1 MVVKFQADADLNQD
15 IVTGLLRREPTI
27 DFQTA
32 DAAGLL
38 GLPDLQVLELAANE
52 GRIVIS
58 HERRTMPKWFAEFIN
73 TKTSAGLLIVPQD
86 LPLRD
91 AIEDLFVI
99 WAVSNAEEW
108 VNRIAS
114 IPI

>member
-15 IVTGLLRREPTI
+15 IVTGLLRREATI

-38 GLPDLQVLELAANE
+38 GIPDLQVLEVAANA
-52 GRIVIS
+52 GRILVS
-58 HERRTMPKWFAEFIN
+58 HDRRTMPRWFAEFIT
-73 TKTSAGLLIVPQD
+73 TKTSAGLLIIPQD
-86 LPLRD
+86 LLLRD

-99 WAVSNAEEW
+99 WAVSSAEEW

>member
-38 GLPDLQVLELAANE
+38 GVPDLQVLEVAANA
-52 GRIVIS
+52 GRILVS
-58 HERRTMPKWFAEFIN
+58 HDRRTMPRWFAEFIT

-86 LPLRD
+86 LLLRD

-99 WAVSNAEEW
+99 WAVSSAEEW
-108 VNRIAS
+108 INRIAS

>member
-38 GLPDLQVLELAANE
+38 GVPDLQVLEVAANA
-52 GRIVIS
+52 GRILVS
-58 HERRTMPKWFAEFIN
+58 HDRRTMPRWFAEFIT

-86 LPLRD
+86 LLLRA

-99 WAVSNAEEW
+99 WAVSSAEEW
-108 VNRIAS
+108 INRIAS